1 VIPHLLVPELGEAIV
16 TSPAARLVMLNLATE
31 RETLGLSVAGHLGA
45 LGAYLPELKINT
57 VVADSKAVGNPEPVR
72 RAAESLGA
80 RLVLAPVAVADGD
93 PRHDPI
99 ALGAALV
106 PALGAA
112 R

>member
-1 VIPHLLVPELGEAIV
+1 L
-16 TSPAARLVMLNLATE
+16 
-31 RETLGLSVAGHLGA
+31 AGHLAA
-45 LGAYLPELKINT
+45 LREYLPSLR
-57 VVADSKAVGNPEPVR
+57 VDAVLADGKAVGHPEPVR

-93 PRHDPI
+93 PRHDPA

-106 PALGAA
+106 PVLGSG